1 MEKNIFGFIWRH
13 SKREQIIVLLITL
26 ASFPFLYLS
35 LEVPKTIVNQVLAGS
50 GFPRLILGIE
60 FGQISYLLSLC
71 ALLLLLVVINGVFKM
86 RINVYKGTIA
96 ERLVRRLR
104 YLLVSRILRFP
115 PITSGAFR
123 RAI

>member
-1 MEKNIFGFIWRH
+1 MEKSIFGFISRH

-26 ASFPFLYLS
+26 ASFPFLYMS
-35 LEVPKTIVNQVLAGS
+35 LEVPKTIVNQALS
-50 GFPRLILGIE
+50 SNNFPRLILGVE
-60 FGQISYLLSLC
+60 FGQIAYLLSLC
-71 ALLLLLVVINGVFKM
+71 VLFLLLVVINGVFKM